1 MGVIIIILGIML
13 IIAHKNKGKKKKNR
27 TTWQGKSDWNGSVM
41 KVVSSL
47 DGSLFTIIVGII
59 ICFIIFFRWRR
70 HYITFKRRWDS
81 HENFVFFLIVCR
93 FFRQ

>member
-1 MGVIIIILGIML
+1 MGVIIIIVGIML
-13 IIAHKNKGKKKKNR
+13 IIAAKTRGRKRKNGLPGKGSPIGNV
-27 TTWQGKSDWNGSVM
+27 SVM
-41 KVVSSL
+41 MVESSL
-47 DGSLFTIIVGII
+47 DGSLFTIVVGII

-70 HYITFKRRWDS
+70 QYITFKRRWDS

>member
-27 TTWQGKSDWNGSVM
+27 TTWQGKSDWERECDE
-41 KVVSSL
+41 

-59 ICFIIFFRWRR
+59 ICFIIFFR
-70 HYITFKRRWDS
+70 
-81 HENFVFFLIVCR
+81 
-93 FFRQ
+93 